1 MSKLKPPKNLPCPPM
16 DFDILDLFCGGDIAV
31 NQNIVIRQPEI
42 GEIRKFGEKKYFET
56 IRSLC
61 LIPSDIKA
69 ELDQMGYSYMDISD
83 FELFYLITRDLHKDA
98 SRLILGDMDLAN
110 MELDIRPETNDMIMV
125 DRENGVVIDRILY
138 TKLVTILRRIHGLP
152 YSPEYATNKY
162 TLRALIQEA
171 KTKLERA
178 KANPKPY
185 HSYLGTMVIS
195 LCCTEEFKYNS
206 KTVQNIGSC
215 ELVMSYQQIMKKKN
229 ALALLQGSYSGMIDV
244 SKIPKSKFV
253 WVHDGAY
260 AHEEQNPETD
270 NRPSGQSGG

>member
-1 MSKLKPPKNLPCPPM
+1 MSKLKVPKNLPCPPM

-31 NQNIVIRQPEI
+31 NDSIVVRQPYI
-42 GEIRKFGEKKYFET
+42 GEIRHFGDKKYFET
-56 IRSLC
+56 IRLLC

-69 ELDQMGYSYMDISD
+69 ELDKMGLSYMDISD
-83 FELFYLITRDLHKDA
+83 FELFYMLTRDLSKA
-98 SRLILGDMDLAN
+98 QTRLILGDMDLSK

-138 TKLVTILRRIHGLP
+138 TKLVTILRRMHGFS

-185 HSYLGTMVIS
+185 QSYLGTMLIS

-206 KTVQNIGSC
+206 STVQDIGIC
-215 ELVMSYQQIMKKKN
+215 ELVMSYHQIMKKKN

-244 SKIPKSKFV
+244 SKISKSKFS
-253 WVHDGAY
+253 WVHEGNY
-260 AHEEQNPETD
+260 MSEEVNPE
-270 NRPSGQSGG
+270 SES